1 MRKRTISVLLTVAV
15 LGLLATTALA
25 EKPTVI
31 RAGNLVLKLNGSV
44 SPRKLP
50 KRRLAP
56 ITLRASGAF
65 ATADGS
71 QPPAARTVTIDFDKH
86 GTVDARGLPVCRSS
100 ALQARDTAAAKRACP
115 RAIVG
120 TGHTT
125 VRVAFGGEQ
134 APFDASGPLVLFN
147 GGVRGRVTTMYIH
160 AYVSVPTP
168 TALVTVVKI
177 TKIHRGRYGTRA
189 TARIPTV
196 AGGAGSLVGFNLKV
210 RRSFGYRGRRHS
222 YLLAR
227 CANGRFFAHATT
239 AFVDGARAA
248 GTIVRACTAR
258 G

>member
-1 MRKRTISVLLTVAV
+1 MRKRT
-15 LGLLATTALA
+15 
-25 EKPTVI
+25 
-31 RAGNLVLKLNGSV
+31 
-44 SPRKLP
+44 
-50 KRRLAP
+50 
-56 ITLRASGAF
+56 ITLRASGAL
-65 ATADGS
+65 ATVDGS
-71 QPPAARTVTIDFDKH
+71 QPPAARTVAIDFDKH
-86 GTVDARGLPVCRSS
+86 GTIDAKGLPVCHAS

-120 TGHTT
+120 AGRTT

-160 AYVSVPTP
+160 AYVSVPVP

-177 TKIHRGRYGTRA
+177 KKIHRGRYGTRA
-189 TARIPTV
+189 VAKIPTI
-196 AGGAGSLVGFNLKV
+196 ANGAGSLVDFNLKV
-210 RRSFGYRGRRHS
+210 HRSFRYRGRRHS

-239 AFVDGARAA
+239 AFADGTRAA
-248 GTIVRACTAR
+248 GTIVRACAAR